1 MARPKKVQIPPP
13 SDTVT
18 EIKIVD
24 GKAVF
29 QQVPVKD
36 KKVQKTLYL
45 SESVIAKIEELA
57 KSTDTTISDIVETAI
72 KLLESNMV
80 IK

>member
-1 MARPKKVQIPPP
+1 MARPKKVQTPPP
-13 SDTVT
+13 QDTVT

-24 GKAVF
+24 GKAIF
-29 QQVPVKD
+29 QQIPVKD

-57 KSTDTTISDIVETAI
+57 KATDTTISDIVETAI
-72 KLLESNMV
+72 KLLESNME